1 MGKKKTLGVE
11 VGRKQRQGARS
22 ADVVSRPQVKIGGS
36 LKHLPGYPLDK

>member
-1 MGKKKTLGVE
+1 MERKRILGVE

-36 LKHLPGYPLDK
+36 LKHLPGHPLDK